1 MTCDLWLVTY
11 NLALLRSKWINLT
24 KIIVIIVT
32 VFVYLIRNYQ
42 LLSVTL

>member
-11 NLALLRSKWINLT
+11 ILALLRSNWINLT

-42 LLSVTL
+42 LLSVML